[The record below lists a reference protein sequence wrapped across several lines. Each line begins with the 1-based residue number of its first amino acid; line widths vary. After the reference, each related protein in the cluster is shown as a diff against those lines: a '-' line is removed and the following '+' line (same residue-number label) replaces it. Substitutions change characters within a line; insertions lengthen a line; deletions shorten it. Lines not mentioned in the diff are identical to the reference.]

1 MAFAIIL
8 VSGLGHRG
16 GGGGGAKGSQSR
28 FVPVD
33 TLESRTQA
41 RLPCFIADTTYTM
54 TLFSV
59 FLFFDMKYILCEGWM
74 VQSKEN
80 ILKML
85 NFIYQRL
92 ILDNDNI
99 DNQYDLLLWESFIS
113 WSLIKEA
120 W

>member
-1 MAFAIIL
+1 
-8 VSGLGHRG
+8 
-16 GGGGGAKGSQSR
+16 
-28 FVPVD
+28 
-33 TLESRTQA
+33 
-41 RLPCFIADTTYTM
+41 
-54 TLFSV
+54 
-59 FLFFDMKYILCEGWM
+59 M

-80 ILKML
+80 TLKML

-120 W
+120 

>member
-8 VSGLGHRG
+8 VSGLGHRE

-59 FLFFDMKYILCEGWM
+59 FLFFDMKYILCEW
-74 VQSKEN
+74 
-80 ILKML
+80 
-85 NFIYQRL
+85 
-92 ILDNDNI
+92 
-99 DNQYDLLLWESFIS
+99 
-113 WSLIKEA
+113 
-120 W
+120 